1 MGLLDNQ
8 RAVVTGGGS
17 GIGRATCRRM
27 AAEGAR
33 VAVLDVDRE
42 SADVVAEEIG
52 GIAYGVDVGDPDALR
67 GVVDTAAEELGGL
80 SIVYNNAGTSAFNK
94 LHELEPSEW
103 DRVLRVNLTGVW
115 AGIRAAV
122 PHLLAGGGGSIV
134 STASI
139 SGTRPAAGESPYAA
153 SKAAV
158 AALTASAALE
168 YAPSIRVNAVSPGM
182 IRTAM
187 TAPMFEFMPSQ
198 VERFE
203 KGTPVARIGE
213 PEDIADVVV
222 FLCSDLARFVT
233 GQNIVVDGGLT
244 LHGSGV
250 DGLFDIVFPTKASKT

>member
-1 MGLLDNQ
+1 
-8 RAVVTGGGS
+8 
-17 GIGRATCRRM
+17 M

-33 VAVLDVDRE
+33 VAVLDVDGE
-42 SADVVAEEIG
+42 SAESVAREIDG
-52 GIAYGVDVGDPDALR
+52 VAFGVDVGDPDALR
-67 GVVDTAAEELGGL
+67 GTVDAAAAELGGL
-80 SIVYNNAGTSAFNK
+80 SIIYNNAGTSTFNK
-94 LHELEPSEW
+94 LHEMDPAEW
-103 DRVLRVNLTGVW
+103 ERVLRVNLTGVW

-122 PHLLAGGGGSIV
+122 PHLLAAGGGSIV

-139 SGTRPAAGESPYAA
+139 SGTRPAAGEGPYAA

-187 TAPMFEFMPSQ
+187 TAPMFEFMPNQ

-203 KGTPVARIGE
+203 KGTPVGRIGE

-250 DGLFDIVFPTKASKT
+250 DGIFDLVFPQV

>member
-1 MGLLDNQ
+1 MGLLEGKK
-8 RAVVTGGGS
+8 AVVTGGGS

-27 AAEGAR
+27 AEEGAQ
-33 VAVLDVDRE
+33 VAVFDVNGE
-42 SADVVAEEIG
+42 AAAAVAQEIG
-52 GIAYGVDVGDPDALR
+52 GMAAAVDVGDVEAVQAAVDDA
-67 GVVDTAAEELGGL
+67 AAQMGGL
-80 SIVYNNAGTSAFNK
+80 SIIYNNAGTSAFNR
-94 LHELEPSEW
+94 LHELDLAEW

-115 AGIRAAV
+115 AGIRAAA
-122 PHLLAGGGGSIV
+122 PHMLAGGGGAIV

-139 SGTRPAAGESPYAA
+139 SGTRPAAGEGPYSA

-168 YAPSIRVNAVSPGM
+168 YGPAIRVNSVSPGM

-187 TAPMFEFMPSQ
+187 TAPWFQYMPDQ
-198 VERFE
+198 EERFV
-203 KGTPVARIGE
+203 KGTPVGRVGE
-213 PEDIADVVV
+213 PEDVADVVV

-250 DGLFDIVFPTKASKT
+250 DTIFERVFPASP